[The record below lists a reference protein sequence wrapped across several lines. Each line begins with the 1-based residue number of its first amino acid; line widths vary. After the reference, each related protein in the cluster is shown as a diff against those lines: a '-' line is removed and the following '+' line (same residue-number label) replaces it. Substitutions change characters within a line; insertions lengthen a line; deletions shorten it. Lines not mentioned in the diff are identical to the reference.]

1 MSETRR
7 KAGAMAPYIAAV
19 DAKLAAAGYTLGT
32 RRGML
37 KIVGDVGRWLET
49 ERLTVADFDESAVAS
64 FRAARAG
71 AGFTQ
76 KLFGRCFT
84 LMFEVLREDGVLA
97 PRPTAVVSPLE
108 ALLADYRQWLVHDK
122 DLAAMTVL
130 RYENLAR
137 RFLQIGQPAGELID
151 TTMLS
156 GLEIS
161 AFILAESGRVSLG
174 SARGRVAEMRSLLRY
189 LYLTDRTSWNLAGCV
204 PSVAGWRDAHLPVA
218 LSAGQ
223 VEAIVDSCDRGT
235 SIGRRDR
242 AIMLLLARLGLRSIE
257 VARLRL
263 DDVNWRAGELTVRG
277 KARRRDLMPLP
288 VDAGEAL
295 ADYLHEGRPASPH
308 REVFITER
316 APRKPIPANLVG
328 DVVRRAA
335 RRANCPDAKAHRLRH
350 ALATEMLAKD
360 IPLLDI
366 GQVLRHRDLATTAI
380 YAKID
385 IDSLRGIAQDWPGQN
400 S

>member
-1 MSETRR
+1 
-7 KAGAMAPYIAAV
+7 MAPYIAAV
-19 DAKLAAAGYTLGT
+19 DAKLTAAGYTPGT

-37 KIVGDVGRWLET
+37 KIVGDVGRWLVAEG
-49 ERLTVADFDESAVAS
+49 LAVADFDESAVVP

-76 KLFGRCFT
+76 KLYGPCFT
-84 LMFEVLREDGVLA
+84 LMFEVLREYGVLEQ
-97 PRPTAVVSPLE
+97 PPTAVVSPLE

-130 RYENLAR
+130 RYEKLAR
-137 RFLQIGQPAGELID
+137 RFLQIDQPAGGLLE
-151 TTMLS
+151 TTTLS
-156 GLEIS
+156 GGEIS
-161 AFILAESGRVSLG
+161 TFVLAESGRVSLG

-189 LYLTDRTSWNLAGCV
+189 LYLTDRTRWNLAGCV

-218 LSAGQ
+218 LSARQ
-223 VEAIVDSCDRGT
+223 VQAMVDSCDRST
-235 SIGRRDR
+235 STGRRDR

-263 DDVNWRAGELTVRG
+263 DDIDWRAGELTVRG

-295 ADYLHEGRPASPH
+295 ADYLREGRPASPH
-308 REVFITER
+308 RELFITER
-316 APRKPIPANLVG
+316 APRKPIPADLVG

-335 RRANCPDAKAHRLRH
+335 RRAKCPDAKAHLLRH

-360 IPLLDI
+360 IPLRDI

>member
-1 MSETRR
+1 M
-7 KAGAMAPYIAAV
+7 
-19 DAKLAAAGYTLGT
+19 
-32 RRGML
+32 
-37 KIVGDVGRWLET
+37 
-49 ERLTVADFDESAVAS
+49 
-64 FRAARAG
+64 
-71 AGFTQ
+71 
-76 KLFGRCFT
+76 
-84 LMFEVLREDGVLA
+84 
-97 PRPTAVVSPLE
+97 
-108 ALLADYRQWLVHDK
+108 
-122 DLAAMTVL
+122 
-130 RYENLAR
+130 
-137 RFLQIGQPAGELID
+137 
-151 TTMLS
+151 
-156 GLEIS
+156 
-161 AFILAESGRVSLG
+161 
-174 SARGRVAEMRSLLRY
+174 
-189 LYLTDRTSWNLAGCV
+189 
-204 PSVAGWRDAHLPVA
+204 
-218 LSAGQ
+218 
-223 VEAIVDSCDRGT
+223 VDSCDRGT
-235 SIGRRDR
+235 NTGRRDR

-263 DDVNWRAGELTVRG
+263 EDVDWRAEELTVRG

-288 VDAGEAL
+288 VVAGESL

-316 APRKPIPANLVG
+316 APRKPISADLVG

-366 GQVLRHRDLATTAI
+366 GRVLRHRDLATTAI

>member
-1 MSETRR
+1 MSGTRR
-7 KAGAMAPYIAAV
+7 KPGAMAPYIAGM
-19 DAKLAAAGYTLGT
+19 DTKLAAAGYTPGT

-37 KIVGDVGRWLET
+37 KIVGDVGRWLDA
-49 ERLTVADFDESAVAS
+49 ERLTAADFNESTVAP
-64 FRAARAG
+64 FCAARAA

-76 KLFGRCFT
+76 KLYGRCFS
-84 LMFEVLREDGVLA
+84 LMFELLREEGVLA
-97 PRPTAVVSPLE
+97 PLPAVVVSPLE
-108 ALLADYRQWLVHDK
+108 ALLTDYREWLIHEK

-130 RYENLAR
+130 RYEKLAR
-137 RFLQIGQPAGELID
+137 RFLQVGQPAGELID
-151 TTMLS
+151 TGTLS
-156 GLEIS
+156 GIHIS
-161 AFILAESGRVSLG
+161 AFVLAESGRVSLG

-189 LYLTDRTSWNLAGCV
+189 LYITDRTSWNLAGCV
-204 PSVAGWRDAHLPVA
+204 PSVGGWRDAHLPVS
-218 LSAGQ
+218 LSLEQ
-223 VEAIVDSCDRGT
+223 VEAMVASCDRGT
-235 SIGRRDR
+235 STGRRDR

-263 DDVNWRAGELTVRG
+263 DDIDWRAGELTVRG

-316 APRKPIPANLVG
+316 APRKPIPADLVG
-328 DVVRRAA
+328 DVVRRAG
-335 RRANCPDAKAHRLRH
+335 RRANCPDGKAHRLRH
-350 ALATEMLAKD
+350 ALATDMLAKD

-380 YAKID
+380 YAKVD
-385 IDSLRGIAQDWPGQN
+385 IGSLRGIAQDWPGQN